1 MKCNNDCFNCQY
13 TDCILPDSDIRNGQ
27 RGRPRKYLTEAER
40 KAANVR
46 KSQKWAEKHR
56 GEKRVYDRE
65 YYHNV
70 RKPKMM
76 GAKT

>member
-1 MKCNNDCFNCQY
+1 M
-13 TDCILPDSDIRNGQ
+13 
-27 RGRPRKYLTEAER
+27 TEAER

-56 GEKRVYDRE
+56 EEKRVYDRE